1 MPRRKNRRD
10 EYSVT
15 LDWPYRGDRSMGP
28 HHCAL
33 EIAQSEAA
41 ERKSLAAI
49 ITLQKFF
56 IDLFAVFV
64 NNLSVKH
71 VHLGEKR
78 WNIIIALK

>member
-15 LDWPYRGDRSMGP
+15 LDWPYRSMGP
-28 HHCAL
+28 TTARSRSHRARP
-33 EIAQSEAA
+33 S

-78 WNIIIALK
+78 WNRVMAVK